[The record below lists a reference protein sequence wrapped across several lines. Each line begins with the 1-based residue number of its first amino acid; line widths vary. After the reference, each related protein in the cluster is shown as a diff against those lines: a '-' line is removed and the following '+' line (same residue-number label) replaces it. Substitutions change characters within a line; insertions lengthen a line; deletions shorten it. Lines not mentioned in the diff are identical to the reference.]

1 MSESCGQ
8 CECCAAWR
16 AGRDRLTRERDER
29 VLKSDYNSMVRLLN
43 KAEHERDRLRALL
56 GDVQGGQKRRAER
69 ERDEA
74 RAELAAARQTWAN
87 ELAGAQQQRDELQAE
102 RDKLSTELLL
112 HAAAA
117 ARLRRLER
125 ERDEARAEVEVLTG
139 ERDCLIAI
147 KTIAEKDVARLTRL
161 TKRRQ

>member
-56 GDVQGGQKRRAER
+56 RKAVAIIHRK
-69 ERDEA
+69 
-74 RAELAAARQTWAN
+74 
-87 ELAGAQQQRDELQAE
+87 AQDYPG
-102 RDKLSTELLL
+102 
-112 HAAAA
+112 
-117 ARLRRLER
+117 
-125 ERDEARAEVEVLTG
+125 V
-139 ERDCLIAI
+139 
-147 KTIAEKDVARLTRL
+147 TIAEVRELEAALEGRDE
-161 TKRRQ
+161 